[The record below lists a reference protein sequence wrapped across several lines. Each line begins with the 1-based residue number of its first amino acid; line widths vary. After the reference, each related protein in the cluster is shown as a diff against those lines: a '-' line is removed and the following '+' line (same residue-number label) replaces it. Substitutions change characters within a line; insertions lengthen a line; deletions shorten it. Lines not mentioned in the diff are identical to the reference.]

1 METRPTVVTDDQC
14 CASSWLSEPNNY
26 LRTGLEV
33 RTQMTERSLSEKQ
46 KSALNIGLALSGGG
60 FRATLFHLGLIRF
73 LRDAGLL
80 ASVKHLASVS
90 GGSIIAAHLIYRWRD
105 YTSPDDADFEKAAS
119 ELIAF
124 TQQDVRGKIV
134 RRLPLLLLA
143 SLVPKVKFGRTDLLE
158 QFYDKF
164 YDYTTLHGLRVRNPD
179 APALHILTTNLSSG
193 QLCSFTSE
201 GFCIDTPQ
209 GTELYETYAIST
221 ALAVTASSSYPLFF
235 PPIELTAER
244 LQVDMA
250 AFQSPFS
257 YVTDGGIFDNLG
269 ARKLALLDRDVEFD
283 HVVISDA
290 GATFDPNYTK
300 RFRSLLNAA
309 SRSTD
314 ILMKRVGELEYER
327 VQEQNI
333 FSEELLK
340 DEHRLSRF
348 RFAKLATE
356 VHPHEDN
363 EALHLNV
370 QRAAKSIRTDLD
382 KFSDMEVRTLVA
394 HGYCVARYV
403 LQDLWSKTQ
412 PDLADKP
419 LWIPECV
426 AEESGE
432 AEKNVGAEHKKSVAT
447 AKRLLDSNR
456 VHPHFFSLRDPWGI
470 LNLTLAIA
478 FVYLLGSVFL
488 NTFDYFL
495 AWPDSY
501 RMRIVYDDYL
511 PQWEQSMLSSEQR
524 AAVDEYQ
531 ETGEMPVEAG
541 LMRAVQD
548 FRRQENVV
556 GRVGRGK
563 ASLRVRDNFVHG
575 TAFFRFPGEFRRV
588 VFLMSGDSRYVGNE
602 QKLDVTFKQFDRG
615 QNGNHT
621 RHPTARFEVELTR
634 TENGYKGDFFHP
646 KSREVKLGEMSL
658 TKSWSSIG
666 YLLKIWLSL

>member
-1 METRPTVVTDDQC
+1 MADSKP
-14 CASSWLSEPNNY
+14 SE
-26 LRTGLEV
+26 
-33 RTQMTERSLSEKQ
+33 QQ
-46 KSALNIGLALSGGG
+46 KPALNIGLALSGGG
-60 FRATLFHLGLIRF
+60 FRATLFHLGLVRF

-80 ASVKHLASVS
+80 TGLTQLASVS
-90 GGSIIAAHLIYRWRD
+90 GGSIIAAHLIYRWNE
-105 YTSPDDADFEKAAS
+105 YTSPDDADFEKAAA

-143 SLVPKVKFGRTDLLE
+143 SLIPKFKLGRTDLLE

-164 YDYTTLHGLRVRNPD
+164 YDYTTLHGLRVRNLE

-193 QLCSFTSE
+193 QLCSFTAE

-209 GTELYETYAIST
+209 GTEVYETYAIST
-221 ALAVTASSSYPLFF
+221 ALAVAASSSYPLFF

-269 ARKLALLDRDVEFD
+269 ARKLALLDRDIEFD

-327 VQEQNI
+327 VQEQSI

-340 DEHRLSRF
+340 HENRLSRF
-348 RFAKLATE
+348 HFAKLATE
-356 VHPHEDN
+356 VHPNED
-363 EALHLNV
+363 EQALHLNV

-403 LQDLWSKTQ
+403 LQDLWTKTQ

-426 AEESGE
+426 AEKSAA
-432 AEKNVGAEHKKSVAT
+432 AEKGVGAEHKKSVAT

-456 VHPHFFSLRDPWGI
+456 VHAHFFSLRDPWGVI
-470 LNLTLAIA
+470 NLTLALA

-511 PQWEQSMLSSEQR
+511 PKWEESVLNPDQR
-524 AAVDEYQ
+524 AAIDRFE
-531 ETGEMPVEAG
+531 ETGEMPVEAS
-541 LMRAVQD
+541 LMKAVED
-548 FRRQENVV
+548 FRRQKKVIGKV
-556 GRVGRGK
+556 GSGR
-563 ASLRVRDNFVHG
+563 ASMRIKDKFVHG

-588 VFLMSGDSRYVGNE
+588 VLLMSGDARLVGNE
-602 QKLDVTFKQFDRG
+602 QKVNVTFKQFDREE
-615 QNGNHT
+615 NGDPEK
-621 RHPTARFEVELTR
+621 HPTTRFPVELTR
-634 TENGYKGDFFHP
+634 TEDGYEGDFLHP
-646 KSREVKLGEMSL
+646 DFPEVKLGKMSL

-666 YLLKIWLSL
+666 YALKIWLSL

>member
-1 METRPTVVTDDQC
+1 MAESKP
-14 CASSWLSEPNNY
+14 A
-26 LRTGLEV
+26 V
-33 RTQMTERSLSEKQ
+33 RQEAAMNL
-46 KSALNIGLALSGGG
+46 GLALSGGG

-80 ASVKHLASVS
+80 GHITQLASVS
-90 GGSIIAAHLIYRWRD
+90 GGSVMAAHLIYRWD
-105 YTSPDDADFEKAAS
+105 QYTSSDEATFEKAAS

-134 RRLPLLLLA
+134 RRLPLLVLA
-143 SLVPKVKFGRTDLLE
+143 SLIPKVKLGRTDLLE

-164 YDYTTLHGLRVRNPD
+164 YGYTTLHELRARNPD

-193 QLCSFTSE
+193 QLCSFTPD

-221 ALAVTASSSYPLFF
+221 ALAVAASSSYPLFF

-269 ARKLALLDRDVEFD
+269 ARKLALLDRDLEFD
-283 HVVISDA
+283 HVIISDA

-309 SRSTD
+309 SRSAD

-348 RFAKLATE
+348 RFTQLATE
-356 VHPHEDN
+356 VHPHEDPH
-363 EALHLNV
+363 ALHLNV

-382 KFSDMEVRTLVA
+382 KFSDVEVRTLVA
-394 HGYCVARYV
+394 HGYCVGRYV
-403 LQDLWSKTQ
+403 LKDLYAETHPQ
-412 PDLADKP
+412 VIDKP

-426 AEESGE
+426 Q
-432 AEKNVGAEHKKSVAT
+432 EKTGVFDNNVSADHKAVVT
-447 AKRLLDSNR
+447 AKRLLRSAR
-456 VHPHFFSLRDPWGI
+456 VRLHFFSLRDPWGVV
-470 LNLTLAIA
+470 NLTLTIA
-478 FVYLLGSVFL
+478 MVYLLGSVFI

-495 AWPDSY
+495 AWPDAY
-501 RMRIVYDDYL
+501 TMRIKYQDYI
-511 PQWEQSMLSSEQR
+511 PEWEEYMLDPEQR
-524 AAVDEYQ
+524 GAVERFQ
-531 ETGEMPVEAG
+531 QTGEMPVEAG
-541 LMRAVQD
+541 LVKVIQD
-548 FRRQENVV
+548 YKRQANVV

-563 ASLRVRDNFVHG
+563 ASLRVRDDFVHG
-575 TAFFRFPGEFRRV
+575 TAFFRFPGEWRRV
-588 VFLMSGDSRYVGNE
+588 VFLLSGDARYVNNE
-602 QKLDVTFKQFDRG
+602 QLLDVTFKQFDRG
-615 QNGNHT
+615 QDRNHR
-621 RHPTARFEVELTR
+621 RHPTARFEVEFRQTQD
-634 TENGYKGDFFHP
+634 GYAGDFFHP
-646 KSREVKLGEMSL
+646 QSKNVKLGEM
-658 TKSWSSIG
+658 TFDKSWSPVG
-666 YLLKIWLSL
+666 WLLNIWLSL

>member
-1 METRPTVVTDDQC
+1 MADDKPPEQQ
-14 CASSWLSEPNNY
+14 EP
-26 LRTGLEV
+26 
-33 RTQMTERSLSEKQ
+33 
-46 KSALNIGLALSGGG
+46 ALNIGLALSGGG
-60 FRATLFHLGLIRF
+60 FRATLFHLGLVRF

-80 ASVKHLASVS
+80 ADVTQLASVS
-90 GGSIIAAHLIYRWRD
+90 GGSIIAAHLIYRWNE
-105 YTSPDDADFEKAAS
+105 YTSDNDADFEKAAA

-134 RRLPLLLLA
+134 RRLPLLLAA
-143 SLVPKVKFGRTDLLE
+143 SLIPKVKLGRTDLLE

-164 YDYTTLHGLRVRNPD
+164 YDYTTLHGLRVRNPK

-193 QLCSFTSE
+193 QLCSFTAD

-221 ALAVTASSSYPLFF
+221 ALAVAASSSYPLFF

-269 ARKLALLDRDVEFD
+269 ARKLALLDHEIDFD

-309 SRSTD
+309 SRSAD

-333 FSEELLK
+333 FSEALLK
-340 DEHRLSRF
+340 DEKRLSRF
-348 RFAKLATE
+348 RFAQLSTE
-356 VHPHEDN
+356 VHPHED
-363 EALHLNV
+363 EQALHLNV

-382 KFSDMEVRTLVA
+382 KFTDMEVRTLVA

-403 LQDLWSKTQ
+403 LKDLWTKTK
-412 PDLADKP
+412 PELADKP

-426 AEESGE
+426 AEKSGLL
-432 AEKNVGAEHKKSVAT
+432 EKNIGGEHKKAVAT

-456 VHPHFFSLRDPWGI
+456 VHPHFFSLRDPWGV

-501 RMRIVYDDYL
+501 RMSIVYDDYL
-511 PQWEQSMLSSEQR
+511 PQWEENMLSPEQR
-524 AAVDEYQ
+524 TAVDRFQ
-531 ETGEMPVEAG
+531 ETGEMPIQAG
-541 LMRAVQD
+541 LVKAVED
-548 FRRQENVV
+548 FKRQENVV
-556 GRVGRGK
+556 GKVGYGR
-563 ASLRVRDNFVHG
+563 ASLRVRDDFVHG

-602 QKLDVTFKQFDRG
+602 QKIDVTFKQFDRG
-615 QNGNHT
+615 QNGNHKK
-621 RHPTARFEVELTR
+621 HPTARFEVELTQ
-634 TENGYKGDFFHP
+634 TEDGYVGDFFHP
-646 KSREVKLGEMSL
+646 NSHEVKLGEMSL
-658 TKSWSSIG
+658 MKSWSSIG

>member
-1 METRPTVVTDDQC
+1 V
-14 CASSWLSEPNNY
+14 AEP
-26 LRTGLEV
+26 
-33 RTQMTERSLSEKQ
+33 K
-46 KSALNIGLALSGGG
+46 KLNIGLALSGGG
-60 FRATLFHLGLIRF
+60 FRATLFHLGLVRF

-80 ASVKHLASVS
+80 TSVTELASVS
-90 GGSIIAAHLIYRWRD
+90 GGSIIAAHVIYRWSE
-105 YTSPDDADFEKAAS
+105 YTSPDDAEFEKAAA

-134 RRLPLLLLA
+134 RRLPLLVLA
-143 SLVPKVKFGRTDLLE
+143 GLIPKVKLGRTDLLE

-193 QLCSFTSE
+193 QLCSFTSD

-221 ALAVTASSSYPLFF
+221 ALAVAASSSYPLFF

-269 ARKLALLDRDVEFD
+269 ARKLALLDRDTEFD
-283 HVVISDA
+283 HVIISDA

-309 SRSTD
+309 SRSAD

-327 VQEQNI
+327 VREQNI

-348 RFAKLATE
+348 RFAQLATE
-356 VHPHEDN
+356 VHPHED
-363 EALHLNV
+363 EYALHLNV

-394 HGYCVARYV
+394 HGYCVGRYM
-403 LQDLWSKTQ
+403 LKDLWTKTN
-412 PDLADKP
+412 PELANRP

-426 AEESGE
+426 Q
-432 AEKNVGAEHKKSVAT
+432 EKSRALEKSVGNEHKKAVAT
-447 AKRLLDSNR
+447 AKQLLSSNR
-456 VHPHFFSLRDPWGI
+456 VRPRFFSLRDPWGV
-470 LNLTLAIA
+470 LNLTLAVA
-478 FVYLLGSVFL
+478 LVYLLGSVFL

-511 PQWEQSMLSSEQR
+511 PAWEEYMLDDQQR
-524 AAVDEYQ
+524 AAVDRFQ
-531 ETGEMPVEAG
+531 ETGEMPVGAN
-541 LMRAVQD
+541 LVRAIQD
-548 FRRQENVV
+548 FERQEKVS

-563 ASLRVRDNFVHG
+563 ASLRVRDDFVHG
-575 TAFFRFPGEFRRV
+575 TAFFRFPGDFRRV
-588 VFLMSGDSRYVGNE
+588 VFLMSGSARDVGSE

-621 RHPTARFEVELTR
+621 KHPTARFKVELTQIKD
-634 TENGYKGDFFHP
+634 GYVGDFFHP
-646 KSREVKLGEMSL
+646 KSPDLKLGEMSL
-658 TKSWSSIG
+658 IKSWSSIG
-666 YLLKIWLSL
+666 YALKVWLSL

>member
-1 METRPTVVTDDQC
+1 MAESKPSVPRK
-14 CASSWLSEPNNY
+14 AA
-26 LRTGLEV
+26 
-33 RTQMTERSLSEKQ
+33 M
-46 KSALNIGLALSGGG
+46 NIGLALSGGG

-80 ASVKHLASVS
+80 SSITQLASVS
-90 GGSIIAAHLIYRWRD
+90 GGSVMAAHLIYRWSE
-105 YTSPDDADFEKAAS
+105 YTSSDDATFEKAAS
-119 ELIAF
+119 ELVAF

-134 RRLPLLLLA
+134 RRLPLLVLA
-143 SLVPKVKFGRTDLLE
+143 GLIPKAKLGRTDLLE
-158 QFYDKF
+158 QFYDEF
-164 YDYTTLHGLRVRNPD
+164 YGYTTLNELRERNPK

-193 QLCSFTSE
+193 QLCSFTPD
-201 GFCIDTPQ
+201 GFCIDSPQ

-221 ALAVTASSSYPLFF
+221 ALAVAASSSYPLFF

-269 ARKLALLDRDVEFD
+269 ARKLALLDSDLNFDDVI
-283 HVVISDA
+283 ISDA

-309 SRSTD
+309 SRSAD

-348 RFAKLATE
+348 RFAQLATE
-356 VHPHEDN
+356 VHPQEDPH
-363 EALHLNV
+363 ALHLNV

-382 KFSDMEVRTLVA
+382 KFSDVEVRTLVA
-394 HGYCVARYV
+394 HGYCVGRYV
-403 LQDLWSKTQ
+403 LKDLYAETKPEVT
-412 PDLADKP
+412 DKP

-426 AEESGE
+426 Q
-432 AEKNVGAEHKKSVAT
+432 EKQGALEKKVSADHKAVVT
-447 AKRLLDSNR
+447 ARRLLRSAR
-456 VHPHFFSLRDPWGI
+456 VRLHFFSLRDPWGVV
-470 LNLTLAIA
+470 NLALAIA
-478 FVYLLGSVFL
+478 LVYMLGNIFL

-501 RMRIVYDDYL
+501 TMRITYQDYL
-511 PQWEQSMLSSEQR
+511 PEWEEYMLDPEQR
-524 AAVDEYQ
+524 TAIDRFQA
-531 ETGEMPVEAG
+531 TGEMSVEAG
-541 LMRAVQD
+541 LVKAVED
-548 FRRQENVV
+548 FKRQEKVV
-556 GRVGRGK
+556 GRVGSGK
-563 ASLRVRDNFVHG
+563 ASLRVRDDFVHG

-588 VFLMSGDSRYVGNE
+588 VFLLSGDARYVDNE

-615 QNGNHT
+615 QNGNHR
-621 RHPTARFEVELTR
+621 RHPTARFEVEFR
-634 TENGYKGDFFHP
+634 QVQDGYVGDFFHP
-646 KSREVKLGEMSL
+646 QSKDVKRGEMTL
-658 TKSWSSIG
+658 EKGWSPVG
-666 YLLKIWLSL
+666 WLLNVWLSL